1 MPTAHDPHP
10 ASQLRSLHDR
20 SALHA
25 EHRLAGAVVAPVSSC
40 AEPRPRPETSR
51 SAGSRARPVI
61 SRPRSRRGPSPRR
74 RTCRRSGSGS
84 GPCGRIFPARL
95 RSSESPPECYSWA
108 RHPDRGCKLKIA
120 FFSKNVTLRYNPQ
133 EKLNELLD
141 DALDLIATDIHGRWL
156 DEVERI
162 ERDLAEALDL
172 REELIEAHG
181 NAPSAQ
187 ELRMLDKILGCEHV
201 PGSLEDI
208 QARLVEVSVDIDANK
223 GDYPTE

>member
-1 MPTAHDPHP
+1 MFRLFAALALIAVPTVVIAQRDTV
-10 ASQLRSLHDR
+10 ASDLIEHLLDNFDDIQNVLDDLKDAEEEEDSLFKRIAGRD
-20 SALHA
+20 A
-25 EHRLAGAVVAPVSSC
+25 E
-40 AEPRPRPETSR
+40 T
-51 SAGSRARPVI
+51 
-61 SRPRSRRGPSPRR
+61 
-74 RTCRRSGSGS
+74 
-84 GPCGRIFPARL
+84 
-95 RSSESPPECYSWA
+95 Y
-108 RHPDRGCKLKIA
+108 K
-120 FFSKNVTLRYNPQ
+120 

-187 ELRMLDKILGCEHV
+187 ELRMLDKILGREHV

-223 GDYPTE
+223 ERRARAVSDFAHELRGGDGIETDHEEAKAVLVGAHGALTLER